1 MSERSSEM
9 SGYEVLSQAF
19 VAEGTETLFALLGDA
34 NMYWG
39 AIMAQ
44 KYGVRVVH
52 ARHEHCAV
60 AMADGY
66 ARHTGKVGVATVTC
80 GPGFT
85 QIMTALATAAR
96 GSIPL
101 VVFAGDSP
109 TSSAWYVQQLELG
122 PLATA
127 TGARY
132 LSVKSVDRMLDTVRE
147 AFYTARQERCP
158 VVLGVPF
165 DLQKAPFPWGAEYS
179 PSTELIPTPQRP
191 APDPVLV
198 DKLAT
203 MIAESKR
210 PIILGGRGVLRSG
223 AAEALE
229 ALAERC
235 GALLATSLFA
245 KGLFDHNRFGIG
257 VAGAYASPLARE
269 EFAAC
274 DLLIGVGAGL
284 GHYTTEAGYLYP
296 NAKTVQIDLNPRGLY
311 QGLRIADMHIRAD
324 AKAAA
329 EAVLAKLAERGHSS
343 ASARTPMLA
352 KQIAAQA
359 ARPDSKEFLV
369 APGTV
374 DPRPA
379 ILELDAAIPKDW
391 TVVSGGAHF
400 AGIVA
405 THFYGRRAEQMH
417 VINEFGA
424 IGSAFPIAI
433 GMAAARGDGKLML
446 IEGDG
451 SLMMHIQELETIRRQ
466 GIRMLIC
473 TVNDG
478 GYGAEVHKFRAQG
491 YDPKE
496 SQHGRGDIAAIARG
510 FGLRGEKITTLD
522 RFKDLFAAHEKVG
535 QTELWDLHVDD
546 AIPSAPYRRIH
557 FGEV

>member
-1 MSERSSEM
+1 MSDPT
-9 SGYEVLSQAF
+9 GYEVLSQAF
-19 VAEGTETLFALLGDA
+19 VAEGVDTLFALLGDA

-44 KYGVRVVH
+44 KFGVRVIH

-66 ARHTGKVGVATVTC
+66 ARHTGDVGVASVTC

-109 TSSAWYVQQLELG
+109 TSAAWYVQQLELG

-132 LSVKSVDRMLDTVRE
+132 IPVKSVDRMLDSVRE

-158 VVLGVPF
+158 VVLGVPM

-179 PSTELIPTPQRP
+179 PSTELMPTAQRP
-191 APDPVLV
+191 APDPVLI
-198 DKLAT
+198 DQLAA
-203 MIAESKR
+203 MIAESKQ
-210 PIILGGRGVLRSG
+210 PIIIAGRGCVRSG
-223 AAEALE
+223 AAPAIE

-257 VAGAYASPLARE
+257 IAGAYASPLARE
-269 EFAAC
+269 HFAAC
-274 DLLIGVGAGL
+274 DLLIGFGAGL

-296 NAKTVQIDLNPRGLY
+296 NAKTVHVDLNPRGLY
-311 QGLRIADMHIRAD
+311 QGLRIADLHIRAD
-324 AKAAA
+324 AKATA
-329 EAVLAKLAERGHSS
+329 EAVLAKLEERRHSS
-343 ASARTPMLA
+343 SGARSPMLA
-352 KQIAAQA
+352 KQIADAK

-379 ILELDAAIPKDW
+379 MQELDQAIPKDW

-400 AGIVA
+400 AGIAA
-405 THFYGRRAEQMH
+405 THIHGRRADQFH
-417 VINEFGA
+417 VINDFGA
-424 IGSAFPIAI
+424 IGSGFPIAI
-433 GMAAARGDGKLML
+433 GVAAARNDGKVLL

-473 TVNDG
+473 AVNDG

-496 SQHGRGDIAAIARG
+496 SVHGRGDIAAIARG
-510 FGLRGEKITTLD
+510 FGLRGEKVTTLG
-522 RFKDLFAAHEKVG
+522 RFKSLFAEHESAG
-535 QTELWDLHVDD
+535 AAELWDLHVDD
-546 AIPSAPYRRIH
+546 TIPSMAYRRIH

>member
-1 MSERSSEM
+1 MSDPT
-9 SGYEVLSQAF
+9 GYEVLSQAF
-19 VAEGTETLFALLGDA
+19 VAEGTDTVFALLGDA

-39 AIMAQ
+39 AIIAQ

-66 ARHTGKVGVATVTC
+66 ARHTGKVGVASVTC

-109 TSSAWYVQQLELG
+109 TSSAWYVQQLDLG
-122 PLATA
+122 PLAVA

-132 LSVKSVDRMLDTVRE
+132 LAVKSVDRMLDTVRE
-147 AFYTARQERCP
+147 AFYTARQERVP
-158 VVLGVPF
+158 VVLGVPM

-179 PSTELIPTPQRP
+179 PSTELMPTPQRP
-191 APDPVLV
+191 APDPALV
-198 DKLAT
+198 DELASL
-203 MIAESKR
+203 IVEAKR
-210 PIILGGRGVLRSG
+210 PIILAGRGCVRSG
-223 AAEALE
+223 AGPALE

-245 KGLFDHNRFGIG
+245 KGLFDHNRYGIG

-269 EFAAC
+269 QFAEC

-311 QGLRIADMHIRAD
+311 QGLRIADLHIKAD
-324 AKAAA
+324 AKATA
-329 EAVLAKLAERGHSS
+329 EAVLAKLETRGHSS
-343 ASARTPMLA
+343 AGARSPMLA
-352 KQIAAQA
+352 NQIKATA
-359 ARPDSKEFLV
+359 ARPDGKEFLV

-379 ILELDAAIPKDW
+379 MLELDAAIPKDW

-400 AGIVA
+400 AGIAV
-405 THFYGRRAEQMH
+405 THIYGRRAELVH
-417 VINEFGA
+417 VINDFGA
-424 IGSAFPIAI
+424 IGSAFSIAI
-433 GMAAARGDGKLML
+433 GMAAARGDGKLLL

-473 TVNDG
+473 AVNDG

-491 YDPKE
+491 YDPTE

-510 FGLRGEKITTLD
+510 FGLRGEKVTSLG
-522 RFKDLFAAHEKVG
+522 RFEDLFAAHQRTGEA
-535 QTELWDLHVDD
+535 ELWDLHVDD
-546 AIPSAPYRRIH
+546 AIPSMPYRRIH

>member
-1 MSERSSEM
+1 MSELN
-9 SGYEVLSQAF
+9 GYEVLSRAF
-19 VAEGTETLFALLGDA
+19 VAEGVDKLFALLGDA

-39 AIMAQ
+39 AVMAH
-44 KYGVRVVH
+44 KHGVDVVH

-66 ARHTGKVGVATVTC
+66 ARYTGKVGVATVTC

-109 TSSAWYVQQLELG
+109 TSAAWYVQQLELG

-132 LSVKSVDRMLDTVRE
+132 LPVKSVDRMLDTVRE
-147 AFYTARQERCP
+147 AFYTARQERLP
-158 VVLGVPF
+158 VVLGVPM

-179 PSTELIPTPQRP
+179 PSTELGPTPQRP
-191 APDPVLV
+191 APDPALV
-198 DKLAT
+198 EKLAALI
-203 MIAESKR
+203 MESSR

-223 AAEALE
+223 AGPALE
-229 ALAERC
+229 ALADRC

-245 KGLFDHNRFGIG
+245 KGLFDHHRFGIG
-257 VAGAYASPLARE
+257 IAGAYASPLARE

-296 NAKTVQIDLNPRGLY
+296 NAKTVQIDINPRGLY
-311 QGLRIADMHIRAD
+311 QGLRIADLHIRAD
-324 AKAAA
+324 AKTTA
-329 EAVLAKLAERGHSS
+329 EAVLAKLTERSFSS
-343 ASARTPMLA
+343 AGGRTPMLA
-352 KQIAAQA
+352 NRIASMA
-359 ARPDSKEFLV
+359 ARPDTKEFLV
-369 APGTV
+369 TPGTV

-379 ILELDAAIPKDW
+379 MLELDAAIPKDW

-400 AGIVA
+400 AGIA
-405 THFYGRRAEQMH
+405 MTHIYGRHAQHVH

-433 GMAAARGDGKLML
+433 GMAAARGDGKVLL

-451 SLMMHIQELETIRRQ
+451 SLMMHIQELETLRRQ

-473 TVNDG
+473 AVNDG

-496 SQHGRGDIAAIARG
+496 SLHGRGDIASIARG
-510 FGLRGEKITTLD
+510 FGLRGEKITSLG
-522 RFKDLFAAHEKVG
+522 RFEKLFAAHAQAG
-535 QTELWDLHVDD
+535 QAELWDLHTDD
-546 AIPSAPYRRIH
+546 NIPSAPYRRIH

>member
-1 MSERSSEM
+1 MSDPN
-9 SGYEVLSQAF
+9 GYEVLSQAF
-19 VAEGTETLFALLGDA
+19 VAEGTDTLFALLGDA

-44 KYGVRVVH
+44 KFGVRVVH

-66 ARHTGKVGVATVTC
+66 ARHTGKVGVASVTC

-109 TSSAWYVQQLELG
+109 TSSAWYVQQLDLG
-122 PLATA
+122 PLAVGS
-127 TGARY
+127 GARY
-132 LSVKSVDRMLDTVRE
+132 LAVKSVDRMLDTVRE
-147 AFYTARQERCP
+147 AFYVARQERTP
-158 VVLGVPF
+158 VVLGVPM

-179 PSTELIPTPQRP
+179 PSTELMPTPQRP
-191 APDPVLV
+191 APDPALV
-198 DKLAT
+198 DQLVE
-203 MIAESKR
+203 MIVEAKR
-210 PIILGGRGVLRSG
+210 PIILAGRGCVRSG
-223 AAEALE
+223 AAPALE
-229 ALAERC
+229 ALADRC

-245 KGLFDHNRFGIG
+245 KGLFDHNRYGIG

-269 EFAAC
+269 QFAES
-274 DLLIGVGAGL
+274 DLVIGVGAGL

-296 NAKTVQIDLNPRGLY
+296 NAKSVQIDLNPRGLY

-324 AKAAA
+324 AKATA
-329 EAVLAKLAERGHSS
+329 EAVLAKLEARGHSS
-343 ASARTPMLA
+343 AGARSAMLA
-352 KQIAAQA
+352 NQIKATA
-359 ARPDSKEFLV
+359 ARPDGKEFLV

-379 ILELDAAIPKDW
+379 MLELDATIPKDW

-400 AGIVA
+400 AGIAV
-405 THFYGRRAEQMH
+405 THMHGRRAENVH
-417 VINEFGA
+417 VINDFGA
-424 IGSAFPIAI
+424 IGSAFAIAI
-433 GMAAARGDGKLML
+433 GVAAARGDGKVLL

-451 SLMMHIQELETIRRQ
+451 SLMMHIQEMETLRRQ

-473 TVNDG
+473 AVNDG

-491 YDPKE
+491 YDATE

-510 FGLRGEKITTLD
+510 FGLRGEKVTSLG
-522 RFKDLFAAHEKVG
+522 RFEDLFAAHQRSG
-535 QTELWDLHVDD
+535 DGAELWDLHVDD
-546 AIPSAPYRRIH
+546 AIPSMAYRRIH

>member
-1 MSERSSEM
+1 MSELN
-9 SGYEVLSQAF
+9 GYEVLSQAF
-19 VAEGTETLFALLGDA
+19 VAEGVDTMFALLGDA

-39 AIMAQ
+39 ANMAQ
-44 KYGVRVVH
+44 KHGVRIVH
-52 ARHEHCAV
+52 ARHEHCAC

-109 TSSAWYVQQLELG
+109 TSAAWYVQQLELG

-132 LSVKSVDRMLDTVRE
+132 LPVKSVDRMLDTVRE
-147 AFYTARQERCP
+147 AFYTARQERQP
-158 VVLGVPF
+158 VVLGVPM

-179 PSTELIPTPQRP
+179 PSSELMPTAQRP

-198 DKLAT
+198 DKLAA
-203 MIAESKR
+203 MIMEARR
-210 PIILGGRGVLRSG
+210 PIILGGRGVVRSG
-223 AAEALE
+223 AGPALE

-311 QGLRIADMHIRAD
+311 QGLRIADVHIRAD

-329 EAVLAKLAERGHSS
+329 EATLAKLAGQGYSS
-343 ASARTPMLA
+343 AGARSPLLA
-352 KQIAAQA
+352 NKIAAMA
-359 ARPDSKEFLV
+359 ARPDAKEYLV
-369 APGTV
+369 ASGTV

-379 ILELDAAIPKDW
+379 MLELDAAIPKDW

-400 AGIVA
+400 AGIA
-405 THFYGRRAEQMH
+405 MTHIHGRHAEQLH

-433 GMAAARGDGKLML
+433 GMAAARGDGKVLL

-451 SLMMHIQELETIRRQ
+451 SLMMHIQELETLRRQ

-473 TVNDG
+473 AVNDG

-491 YDPKE
+491 YDPRE
-496 SQHGRGDIAAIARG
+496 SLHGRGDIAAIARG
-510 FGLRGEKITTLD
+510 FGLRGEKVTGLG
-522 RFKDLFAAHEKVG
+522 RFKDLFAAHMQGE
-535 QTELWDLHVDD
+535 QAELWDLHVDD
-546 AIPSAPYRRIH
+546 TIPSAPYRRIH
-557 FGEV
+557 FGEL

>member
-1 MSERSSEM
+1 MSEIN
-9 SGYEVLSQAF
+9 GYEVLAQAF
-19 VAEGTETLFALLGDA
+19 VAEGVDQMFVLLGDA

-44 KYGVRVVH
+44 KHGVKVVH

-66 ARHTGKVGVATVTC
+66 ARHTGKVGVASVTC

-109 TSSAWYVQQLELG
+109 TSAAWYVQQLELG

-132 LSVKSVDRMLDTVRE
+132 LPVKSVDRMLDTVRE
-147 AFYTARQERCP
+147 AFYTARQERVP
-158 VVLGVPF
+158 VVLGVPM

-179 PSTELIPTPQRP
+179 PSTELMPTPQRP
-191 APDPVLV
+191 APDPALV
-198 DKLAT
+198 DKLVA
-203 MIAESKR
+203 MIMEARR
-210 PIILGGRGVLRSG
+210 PIILAGRGVLRSG
-223 AAEALE
+223 AASSLE

-235 GALLATSLFA
+235 GALLSTSLFA
-245 KGLFDHNRFGIG
+245 KGLFDHNKYGIG

-269 EFAAC
+269 QFAEC
-274 DLLIGVGAGL
+274 DLLIGVGAGM

-324 AKAAA
+324 AKATA
-329 EAVLAKLAERGHSS
+329 EAVLAKLKERNY
-343 ASARTPMLA
+343 ASAGARSPMLA
-352 KQIAAQA
+352 NQIAATA
-359 ARPDSKEFLV
+359 ARPDGKEFLV
-369 APGTV
+369 APHTV

-379 ILELDAAIPKDW
+379 MLELDAAIPKDW

-400 AGIVA
+400 AGILV
-405 THFYGRRAEQMH
+405 THMYGRHAEH
-417 VINEFGA
+417 VHVVNDFGA
-424 IGSAFPIAI
+424 IGSAFAIAI
-433 GMAAARGDGKLML
+433 GMAAARGDGKLL
-446 IEGDG
+446 LVEGDG
-451 SLMMHIQELETIRRQ
+451 SLMMHIQELETLRRQ
-466 GIRMLIC
+466 NIRMLIC

-478 GYGAEVHKFRAQG
+478 GYGAEVHKFRAQQ
-491 YDPKE
+491 YDPTE

-510 FGLRGEKITTLD
+510 FGLRGEKITSLG
-522 RFKDLFAAHEKVG
+522 RFKDLFAAHERAG

-546 AIPSAPYRRIH
+546 KIPSAPYRRIH

>member
-1 MSERSSEM
+1 MSETK
-9 SGYEVLSQAF
+9 GYEVLCQAF
-19 VAEGTETLFALLGDA
+19 VAEGVDTMFALLGDA

-39 AIMAQ
+39 AMMAQ
-44 KYGVRVVH
+44 KFGVNVVH

-66 ARHTGKVGVATVTC
+66 ARHTGKVGVASVTC

-85 QIMTALATAAR
+85 QIMTALATTSR

-109 TSSAWYVQQLELG
+109 TSSAWYVQQLDLG
-122 PLATA
+122 PLALGS
-127 TGARY
+127 GARY
-132 LSVKSVDRMLDTVRE
+132 VPVKSVDRMLDGVRE
-147 AFYTARQERCP
+147 AFYIARQERQP
-158 VVLGVPF
+158 VVLGVPM
-165 DLQKAPFPWGAEYS
+165 DLQKADFPWGAEYS
-179 PSTELIPTPQRP
+179 PSTELMPTPQRP
-191 APDPVLV
+191 APDPALV
-198 DKLAT
+198 DQLVS
-203 MIAESKR
+203 MIAEAKR
-210 PIILGGRGVLRSG
+210 PIILAGRGCARSG
-223 AAEALE
+223 AAPALE

-269 EFAAC
+269 EFAQC

-296 NAKTVQIDLNPRGLY
+296 NAKSVQIDLNPRGLY
-311 QGLRIADMHIRAD
+311 QGIRVADMHIRAD
-324 AKAAA
+324 AKATA
-329 EAVLAKLAERGHSS
+329 EALLAKLEQRGFSS
-343 ASARTPMLA
+343 SGARTPMLA
-352 KQIAAQA
+352 KQIQAMA
-359 ARPDSKEFLV
+359 ARPDPKEFLV
-369 APGTV
+369 EPGTV

-379 ILELDAAIPKDW
+379 ILELDRTIPKDW

-400 AGIVA
+400 AGVVA
-405 THFYGRRAEQMH
+405 THFYGRRAENMH
-417 VINEFGA
+417 IVNDFGA
-424 IGSAFPIAI
+424 IGSAFPIAV
-433 GMAAARGDGKLML
+433 GMAAARGDGKVLL

-473 TVNDG
+473 AVNDG

-491 YDPKE
+491 FDPTE

-510 FGLRGEKITTLD
+510 FGLRGEKVNTLG
-522 RFKDLFAAHEKVG
+522 RFEDLFAAHQKAG
-535 QTELWDLHVDD
+535 QSELWDLHVDD
-546 AIPSAPYRRIH
+546 KIPSMPYRRIH
-557 FGEV
+557 YGEV

>member
-1 MSERSSEM
+1 MSELN
-9 SGYEVLSQAF
+9 GYEVLSQAF
-19 VAEGTETLFALLGDA
+19 VAEGVDTLFALLGDA

-39 AIMAQ
+39 AVMAQ

-52 ARHEHCAV
+52 ARHEHCAC

-66 ARHTGKVGVATVTC
+66 ARHTGKVGVASVTC

-85 QIMTALATAAR
+85 QIMTALTTAAR

-101 VVFAGDSP
+101 LVFAGDSP
-109 TSSAWYVQQLELG
+109 TSAAWYIQQLELG

-132 LSVKSVDRMLDTVRE
+132 LPVKSVDRMLDTVRE

-158 VVLGVPF
+158 VVLGVPM

-179 PSTELIPTPQRP
+179 ASTDLMPTAQRP
-191 APDPVLV
+191 APDPALV

-203 MIAESKR
+203 LIEESKR
-210 PIILGGRGVLRSG
+210 PIILAGRGVLRSG
-223 AAEALE
+223 ATAALE

-296 NAKTVQIDLNPRGLY
+296 NARTVQIDVNPRGLY
-311 QGLRIADMHIRAD
+311 QGLRIADMHIKAD

-329 EAVLAKLAERGHSS
+329 EAVLAKLVERNFSS
-343 ASARTPMLA
+343 AGVRSPLLA
-352 KQIAAQA
+352 NRIAQMA
-359 ARPDSKEFLV
+359 ARPDAKEFLV

-379 ILELDAAIPKDW
+379 MLELDAAIPKDW

-400 AGIVA
+400 AGIVV
-405 THFYGRRAEQMH
+405 THMRGRRAELVH
-417 VINEFGA
+417 IINDFGA
-424 IGSAFPIAI
+424 IGSALPTAI
-433 GMAAARGDGKLML
+433 GVAAARGDGKVLL

-466 GIRMLIC
+466 GIKMLVC
-473 TVNDG
+473 AVNDG

-491 YDPKE
+491 YDPQE

-510 FGLRGEKITTLD
+510 FGLRGEKVASLG
-522 RFKDLFAAHEKVG
+522 RFEQLFAAHLAAG
-535 QTELWDLHVDD
+535 QAELWDLHVDD
-546 AIPSAPYRRIH
+546 TIPSAPYRRIH
-557 FGEV
+557 YGEV

>member
-1 MSERSSEM
+1 MSETK
-9 SGYEVLSQAF
+9 GYEVLCQAF
-19 VAEGTETLFALLGDA
+19 VAEGVDTMFALLGDA

-39 AIMAQ
+39 AMMAQ
-44 KYGVRVVH
+44 KFGVNVVH

-66 ARHTGKVGVATVTC
+66 ARHTGKVGVASVTC

-85 QIMTALATAAR
+85 QIMTALATTSR

-109 TSSAWYVQQLELG
+109 TSSAWYVQQLDLG
-122 PLATA
+122 PLALGS
-127 TGARY
+127 GARY
-132 LSVKSVDRMLDTVRE
+132 VPVKSVDRMLDSVRE
-147 AFYTARQERCP
+147 AFYIARQERQP
-158 VVLGVPF
+158 VVLGVPM
-165 DLQKAPFPWGAEYS
+165 DLQKADFPWGAEYS
-179 PSTELIPTPQRP
+179 PSTELMPTPQRP
-191 APDPVLV
+191 APDPALV
-198 DKLAT
+198 DQLVA
-203 MIAESKR
+203 MIAEAKR
-210 PIILGGRGVLRSG
+210 PIILAGRGCVRSG
-223 AAEALE
+223 AAPALE

-269 EFAAC
+269 EFAQC

-296 NAKTVQIDLNPRGLY
+296 NAKSVQIDLSPRGLY
-311 QGLRIADMHIRAD
+311 QGIRVADMHIRAD
-324 AKAAA
+324 AKATA
-329 EAVLAKLAERGHSS
+329 EAVLAKLEQRGFSS
-343 ASARTPMLA
+343 SGARTPMLA
-352 KQIAAQA
+352 KQIQAMA
-359 ARPDSKEFLV
+359 ARPDPKEFLV
-369 APGTV
+369 EPGTV

-379 ILELDAAIPKDW
+379 ILELDRTIPKDW

-400 AGIVA
+400 AGVVA
-405 THFYGRRAEQMH
+405 THFYGRRAENMH
-417 VINEFGA
+417 IVNDFGA
-424 IGSAFPIAI
+424 IGSAFPIAV
-433 GMAAARGDGKLML
+433 GMAAARGDGKLLL

-473 TVNDG
+473 AVNDG

-491 YDPKE
+491 FDPTE

-510 FGLRGEKITTLD
+510 FGLRGEKVNTLG
-522 RFKDLFAAHEKVG
+522 RFEDLFAAHQKASHS
-535 QTELWDLHVDD
+535 ELWDLHVDD
-546 AIPSAPYRRIH
+546 KIPSMPYRRIH
-557 FGEV
+557 YGEV

>member
-1 MSERSSEM
+1 MSELR
-9 SGYEVLSQAF
+9 GYEVLSQAF
-19 VAEGTETLFALLGDA
+19 VAEGVDTMFALLGDA

-52 ARHEHCAV
+52 ARHEHCAC

-85 QIMTALATAAR
+85 QIMTALTTAAR

-109 TSSAWYVQQLELG
+109 TSAAWYIQSLELG

-132 LSVKSVDRMLDTVRE
+132 LPVKGVDRMLDTVRE
-147 AFYTARQERCP
+147 AFYTARQERLP
-158 VVLGVPF
+158 VVLGVPM
-165 DLQKAPFPWGAEYS
+165 DLQKAPFPWGPEYS
-179 PSTELIPTPQRP
+179 PSTELMPTEQRP
-191 APDPVLV
+191 APDPALV
-198 DKLAT
+198 DKLAA
-203 MIAESKR
+203 MIMESSR
-210 PIILGGRGVLRSG
+210 PIILAGRGVVRSG
-223 AAEALE
+223 AGPALE

-296 NAKTVQIDLNPRGLY
+296 NAKSVQIDLNPRGLY
-311 QGLRIADMHIRAD
+311 QGLRIADMHIKAD

-329 EAVLAKLAERGHSS
+329 DALLAKLAARGYSS
-343 ASARTPMLA
+343 AGVRTPMLA
-352 KQIAAQA
+352 NRIAQMAV
-359 ARPDSKEFLV
+359 RPDAKEFLT

-379 ILELDAAIPKDW
+379 MLELDAAIPKDW

-400 AGIVA
+400 AGIAV
-405 THFYGRRAEQMH
+405 THMYGRHAEQVH
-417 VINEFGA
+417 VINDFGA
-424 IGSAFPIAI
+424 IGSAFPSAI
-433 GMAAARGDGKLML
+433 GIAAARGDGKVLL

-451 SLMMHIQELETIRRQ
+451 SLMMHIQELETIRRH

-473 TVNDG
+473 AVNDG

-491 YDPKE
+491 YDPAP
-496 SQHGRGDIAAIARG
+496 SVHGRGDIASIARG
-510 FGLRGEKITTLD
+510 FGLRGENVASLG
-522 RFKDLFAAHEKVG
+522 RFKTLFAAYEQAA

-546 AIPSAPYRRIH
+546 KIPSAPYRRIH

>member
-1 MSERSSEM
+1 MSDPN
-9 SGYEVLSQAF
+9 GYEVLSQAF
-19 VAEGTETLFALLGDA
+19 VAEGVDTLFALLGDA

-39 AIMAQ
+39 AVMAQ

-66 ARHTGKVGVATVTC
+66 ARHTGKVGVASVTC

-132 LSVKSVDRMLDTVRE
+132 VPVKSVDRMLDTVRE

-158 VVLGVPF
+158 VVLGVPM

-179 PSTELIPTPQRP
+179 PSTELMPTPQRP

-198 DKLAT
+198 DKLAG
-203 MIAESKR
+203 MIAEAKR
-210 PIILGGRGVLRSG
+210 PIILAGRGCVRSG
-223 AAEALE
+223 AGPALE

-274 DLLIGVGAGL
+274 DLLIGFGAGL

-296 NAKTVQIDLNPRGLY
+296 NAKTVQIDINPARTVSGPAHRRPAH
-311 QGLRIADMHIRAD
+311 QGGRESDGRSGAGEARRARLFLGRCALAD
-324 AKAAA
+324 ARQTDRRH
-329 EAVLAKLAERGHSS
+329 EST
-343 ASARTPMLA
+343 ART
-352 KQIAAQA
+352 
-359 ARPDSKEFLV
+359 RRSFSS
-369 APGTV
+369 
-374 DPRPA
+374 RPA
-379 ILELDAAIPKDW
+379 RWIRGPPCRSS
-391 TVVSGGAHF
+391 TRRF
-400 AGIVA
+400 RR
-405 THFYGRRAEQMH
+405 TGR
-417 VINEFGA
+417 
-424 IGSAFPIAI
+424 
-433 GMAAARGDGKLML
+433 
-446 IEGDG
+446 
-451 SLMMHIQELETIRRQ
+451 
-466 GIRMLIC
+466 
-473 TVNDG
+473 
-478 GYGAEVHKFRAQG
+478 
-491 YDPKE
+491 
-496 SQHGRGDIAAIARG
+496 
-510 FGLRGEKITTLD
+510 
-522 RFKDLFAAHEKVG
+522 
-535 QTELWDLHVDD
+535 W
-546 AIPSAPYRRIH
+546 
-557 FGEV
+557 

>member
-1 MSERSSEM
+1 MADPN
-9 SGYEVLSQAF
+9 GYEVLSQAF
-19 VAEGTETLFALLGDA
+19 VAEGVDTLFALLGDA

-44 KYGVRVVH
+44 KFGVRVVH

-66 ARHTGKVGVATVTC
+66 ARHTGKPGVATVTC

-85 QIMTALATAAR
+85 QIMTALATASR

-109 TSSAWYVQQLELG
+109 TSAAWYVQQLDLA
-122 PLATA
+122 PLAVA

-132 LSVKSVDRMLDTVRE
+132 VPVKSVDRMLDSVRE
-147 AFYTARQERCP
+147 AFYIARQERQP
-158 VVLGVPF
+158 VVLGVPM

-179 PSTELIPTPQRP
+179 PSTELMPTPQRP
-191 APDPVLV
+191 APDPALV
-198 DKLAT
+198 DRLVSL
-203 MIAESKR
+203 ILESRR
-210 PIILGGRGVLRSG
+210 PIILAGRGCVRSG
-223 AAEALE
+223 AGPALE

-284 GHYTTEAGYLYP
+284 GHYTTEAGYLFP
-296 NAKTVQIDLNPRGLY
+296 NAKTVQIDVNPRGLY
-311 QGLRIADMHIRAD
+311 QGLRVADLHIRAD
-324 AKAAA
+324 AKATA
-329 EAVLAKLAERGHSS
+329 EALLAKLEARGYSS
-343 ASARTPMLA
+343 SGARTPMLA
-352 KQIAAQA
+352 KQIAAMA

-369 APGTV
+369 EPGTV

-379 ILELDAAIPKDW
+379 ILELDRTIPKDW

-405 THFYGRRAEQMH
+405 THLYGRRAEHMH
-417 VINEFGA
+417 VVNDFGA

-433 GMAAARGDGKLML
+433 GMAAARADGKVLL

-473 TVNDG
+473 AVNDG

-496 SQHGRGDIAAIARG
+496 SIHGRGDIAAIARG
-510 FGLRGEKITTLD
+510 FGLRGEKITTLN
-522 RFKDLFAAHEKVG
+522 RFEDLFAAHERAG
-535 QTELWDLHVDD
+535 QSELWDLHVDD
-546 AIPSAPYRRIH
+546 RIPSAPYRRIH
-557 FGEV
+557 YGEV

>member
-1 MSERSSEM
+1 MSDPN
-9 SGYEVLSQAF
+9 GYEVLSQAF
-19 VAEGTETLFALLGDA
+19 VAEGVDTLFALLGDA

-39 AIMAQ
+39 AVMAQ
-44 KYGVRVVH
+44 KHGVRVVH

-66 ARHTGKVGVATVTC
+66 ARHTNKVGVASVTC

-85 QIMTALATAAR
+85 QIMTALATASR

-109 TSSAWYVQQLELG
+109 TSAAWYVQQLELG

-132 LSVKSVDRMLDTVRE
+132 LAVKSVDRMLDTVRE
-147 AFYTARQERCP
+147 AFYTARHDRVP
-158 VVLGVPF
+158 VVLGVPM

-179 PSTELIPTPQRP
+179 PSTELMPTPQRP
-191 APDPVLV
+191 PPDPVLV
-198 DKLAT
+198 DRLAD
-203 MIAESKR
+203 MIAEARR
-210 PIILGGRGVLRSG
+210 PIILAGRGVVRS
-223 AAEALE
+223 AAGPAWEAV
-229 ALAERC
+229 ADRC

-296 NAKTVQIDLNPRGLY
+296 NAQTVQIDINPRGLY
-311 QGLRIADMHIRAD
+311 QGLRVADLHIRAD
-324 AKAAA
+324 ARAAA
-329 EAVLAKLAERGHSS
+329 EAVLAKLEQRGH
-343 ASARTPMLA
+343 ASAGVRSPTLA
-352 KQIAAQA
+352 NQIAAMA
-359 ARPDSKEFLV
+359 ARPDGKEFLV
-369 APGTV
+369 APDTV

-379 ILELDAAIPKDW
+379 MLELDAAIPKDW
-391 TVVSGGAHF
+391 AVVSGGAHF

-405 THFYGRRAEQMH
+405 THMYGRHAQHMH
-417 VINEFGA
+417 VINDFGA
-424 IGSAFPIAI
+424 IGSAFPTAI
-433 GMAAARGDGKLML
+433 GMAEARGDGKVLL

-473 TVNDG
+473 AVNDG

-491 YDPKE
+491 YDASE

-510 FGLRGEKITTLD
+510 FGLRGEKITTLN
-522 RFKDLFAAHEKVG
+522 RFSELFAAHQQAGEA
-535 QTELWDLHVDD
+535 ELWDLHVDD

-557 FGEV
+557 FGEI

>member
-1 MSERSSEM
+1 
-9 SGYEVLSQAF
+9 
-19 VAEGTETLFALLGDA
+19 
-34 NMYWG
+34 
-39 AIMAQ
+39 
-44 KYGVRVVH
+44 
-52 ARHEHCAV
+52 
-60 AMADGY
+60 
-66 ARHTGKVGVATVTC
+66 
-80 GPGFT
+80 
-85 QIMTALATAAR
+85 MTALTTAAR

-109 TSSAWYVQQLELG
+109 TTSAWYVQQLELG

-132 LSVKSVDRMLDTVRE
+132 LPVKSVDRMLDTVRE
-147 AFYTARQERCP
+147 AFYTARQERVP
-158 VVLGVPF
+158 VVLGVPM

-179 PSTELIPTPQRP
+179 PSTELMPTPQRP

-198 DKLAT
+198 DKLAA
-203 MIAESKR
+203 MIMASSR
-210 PIILGGRGVLRSG
+210 PIILAGRGVVRSG
-223 AAEALE
+223 AGPSLE

-296 NAKTVQIDLNPRGLY
+296 NAQTVQIDINPRGLY

-324 AKAAA
+324 AKATA
-329 EAVLAKLAERGHSS
+329 EAVLAKLVERDYS
-343 ASARTPMLA
+343 AAGARSPMLA
-352 KQIAAQA
+352 NRIAQMA
-359 ARPDSKEFLV
+359 ARPDAKEFLV

-379 ILELDAAIPKDW
+379 MLELDATIPKDW

-400 AGIVA
+400 AGIAV
-405 THFYGRRAEQMH
+405 THMYGRKAENVH
-417 VINEFGA
+417 IINDFGA
-424 IGSAFPIAI
+424 IGSAFSTAI
-433 GMAAARGDGKLML
+433 GVAAARNDGKVLL

-451 SLMMHIQELETIRRQ
+451 SLMMHIQELETVRRH

-496 SQHGRGDIAAIARG
+496 SVHGRGDIASIARG
-510 FGLRGEKITTLD
+510 FGLRGEKVD
-522 RFKDLFAAHEKVG
+522 RLGRFEELFAAHQRGG
-535 QTELWDLHVDD
+535 QAELWDLHVDD
-546 AIPSAPYRRIH
+546 KIPSAPYRRIH

>member
-1 MSERSSEM
+1 MSDIN
-9 SGYEVLSQAF
+9 GYEVLAQAF
-19 VAEGTETLFALLGDA
+19 VAEGVDTMFALLGDA

-39 AIMAQ
+39 AMMAQ
-44 KYGVRVVH
+44 KFGVRVVH
-52 ARHEHCAV
+52 ARHEHCAC

-66 ARHTGKVGVATVTC
+66 ARYTGKVGVATVTC

-132 LSVKSVDRMLDTVRE
+132 LPVKSVDRMLDSVRE

-158 VVLGVPF
+158 VVLGVPM
-165 DLQKAPFPWGAEYS
+165 DLQKAAFPWGAEYS
-179 PSTELIPTPQRP
+179 PSSEVMPTPQRP
-191 APDPVLV
+191 APDPDLV
-198 DKLAT
+198 DRLAA
-203 MIAESKR
+203 MIAESSH
-210 PIILGGRGVLRSG
+210 PILLAGRGVLRSG
-223 AAEALE
+223 AGPTLE

-274 DLLIGVGAGL
+274 DLMIGVGAGL

-311 QGLRIADMHIRAD
+311 QGLRIADLHIQAD

-329 EAVLAKLAERGHSS
+329 EAVLAKLAAQGHTS
-343 ASARTPMLA
+343 AGARSPMLA
-352 KQIAAQA
+352 NKISAMV
-359 ARPDSKEFLV
+359 ARPDAKEFLV

-379 ILELDAAIPKDW
+379 MLELDAAIPKDW
-391 TVVSGGAHF
+391 TVISGGAHF
-400 AGIVA
+400 AGVA
-405 THFYGRRAEQMH
+405 VTHIYGRHAEHVH

-433 GMAAARGDGKLML
+433 GMAAARGDGKVLL
-446 IEGDG
+446 LEGDG

-466 GIRMLIC
+466 GIRILIC

-491 YDPKE
+491 YDPQE
-496 SQHGRGDIAAIARG
+496 SIHGRGDIAAIARG
-510 FGLRGEKITTLD
+510 FGLRGEKITSLG
-522 RFKDLFAAHEKVG
+522 RFKDLFAAHAQSE
-535 QTELWDLHVDD
+535 QSELWDLHVDD
-546 AIPSAPYRRIH
+546 TIPSAPYRRIH

>member
-1 MSERSSEM
+1 MSDPN
-9 SGYEVLSQAF
+9 GYEVLSQAF
-19 VAEGTETLFALLGDA
+19 VAEGVDTLFALLGDA

-39 AIMAQ
+39 AVMAQ
-44 KYGVRVVH
+44 KFGVRVVH

-60 AMADGY
+60 AMAEGY
-66 ARHTGKVGVATVTC
+66 ARHTGKVGVASVTC

-85 QIMTALATAAR
+85 QIMTALATATR
-96 GSIPL
+96 GSMPL

-132 LSVKSVDRMLDTVRE
+132 VPVKSVDRMLDSVRE

-158 VVLGVPF
+158 VVLGVPM
-165 DLQKAPFPWGAEYS
+165 DLQKQPFPWGAEYS
-179 PSTELIPTPQRP
+179 PSTELMPTPQRP
-191 APDPVLV
+191 APDPMLV
-198 DKLAT
+198 DQVAA

-210 PIILGGRGVLRSG
+210 PIIIAGRGCVRSG
-223 AAEALE
+223 AGPAIE

-257 VAGAYASPLARE
+257 IAGAYASPLARE

-274 DLLIGVGAGL
+274 DLLIGFGAGL

-311 QGLRIADMHIRAD
+311 QGLRIADFHIRAD
-324 AKAAA
+324 AKATA
-329 EAVLAKLAERGHSS
+329 EALLAKLGERSYSS
-343 ASARTPMLA
+343 SGARSPMLA
-352 KQIAAQA
+352 KQIADMK

-369 APGTV
+369 AAGTV

-379 ILELDAAIPKDW
+379 MQELDAAIPKDW

-400 AGIVA
+400 AGIAV
-405 THFYGRRAEQMH
+405 THMHGRRAENIH
-417 VINEFGA
+417 IINDFGA
-424 IGSAFPIAI
+424 IGSGFPIAI
-433 GMAAARGDGKLML
+433 GVAAARNDGKVLL
-446 IEGDG
+446 LEGDG
-451 SLMMHIQELETIRRQ
+451 SLMMHIQELETIRRHD
-466 GIRMLIC
+466 IRMLIC
-473 TVNDG
+473 AVNDG
-478 GYGAEVHKFRAQG
+478 GYGAEVHKFRAYG

-496 SQHGRGDIAAIARG
+496 SVHGRGDIAAIARG
-510 FGLRGEKITTLD
+510 FGLRGEKVTTLG
-522 RFKDLFAAHEKVG
+522 RFKSLFAEHQGAG
-535 QTELWDLHVDD
+535 RPELWDLHVDD
-546 AIPSAPYRRIH
+546 TIPSAAYRRIH

>member
-1 MSERSSEM
+1 MSEM
-9 SGYEVLSQAF
+9 KGYEALSQAF
-19 VAEGTETLFALLGDA
+19 VAEGCDTLFALLGDA

-44 KYGVRVVH
+44 KYNVRVVH

-66 ARHTGKVGVATVTC
+66 ARHTGKVGVASVTC

-85 QIMTALATAAR
+85 QIMTALSTASR

-109 TSSAWYVQQLELG
+109 TTAAWYVQQLELG
-122 PLATA
+122 PLAVA

-132 LSVKSVDRMLDTVRE
+132 LAIKSVDRMLGTVQE
-147 AFYTARQERCP
+147 AFYTARQERVP
-158 VVLGVPF
+158 VVLGVPM
-165 DLQKAPFPWGAEYS
+165 DLQKADFPWGAEYT
-179 PSTELIPTPQRP
+179 PSTEIMPTTQRP

-198 DKLAT
+198 EQLADL
-203 MIAESKR
+203 IAESKH
-210 PIILGGRGVLRSG
+210 PIILGGRGCIRSG
-223 AAEALE
+223 AAPALE

-269 EFAAC
+269 QFAEC

-311 QGLRIADMHIRAD
+311 QGLRIADLHIRAD

-329 EAVLAKLAERGHSS
+329 DAVLAKLTERGISS
-343 ASARTPMLA
+343 SGARSPMLA
-352 KQIAAQA
+352 KQIQAQA
-359 ARPDSKEFLV
+359 ARPDPKEFLV
-369 APGTV
+369 QSGVV

-379 ILELDAAIPKDW
+379 MMELDASVPKDW

-400 AGIVA
+400 AGVVA
-405 THFYGRRAEQMH
+405 THFYGRRAENVH
-417 VINEFGA
+417 VINDFGA
-424 IGSAFPIAI
+424 IGSAFPTAI
-433 GMAAARGDGKLML
+433 GIAATRGDGKVLL

-451 SLMMHIQELETIRRQ
+451 SLMMHVQELETIRRH

-473 TVNDG
+473 AVNDG

-491 YDPKE
+491 YDPQE
-496 SQHGRGDIAAIARG
+496 SIHGRGDIAAIARG
-510 FGLRGEKITTLD
+510 FGLRGEKVNTLG
-522 RFKDLFAAHEKVG
+522 RFEDLFAAHQKAGEA
-535 QTELWDLHVDD
+535 ELWDLHVDD
-546 AIPSAPYRRIH
+546 KIPSLPYRRIH

>member
-1 MSERSSEM
+1 MSEIT
-9 SGYEVLSQAF
+9 GYEVLSQAF
-19 VAEGTETLFALLGDA
+19 VAEGVDTMFVLLGDA

-39 AIMAQ
+39 AMMAQ
-44 KYGVRVVH
+44 KFGVRVVH

-66 ARHTGKVGVATVTC
+66 ARHTGKVGVASVTC

-85 QIMTALATAAR
+85 QIMTALATASR

-109 TSSAWYVQQLELG
+109 TSSAWYVQQLDLA
-122 PLATA
+122 PLALA

-132 LSVKSVDRMLDTVRE
+132 VAVKSVDRMLDSVRE
-147 AFYTARQERCP
+147 AFYIARQERQP
-158 VVLGVPF
+158 VVLGVPM

-179 PSTELIPTPQRP
+179 PSTELMPTAQRP
-191 APDPVLV
+191 APDPALV
-198 DKLAT
+198 DQLVS
-203 MIAESKR
+203 MIVEAKR
-210 PIILGGRGVLRSG
+210 PIILGGRGCIRSG
-223 AAEALE
+223 AGPALE
-229 ALAERC
+229 ALADRC

-245 KGLFDHNRFGIG
+245 KGLFDHHRFGIG

-311 QGLRIADMHIRAD
+311 QGIRVADLHIRAD
-324 AKAAA
+324 AKASA
-329 EAVLAKLAERGHSS
+329 EAVLARLAERNFSS
-343 ASARTPMLA
+343 TGVRTPMLA
-352 KQIAAQA
+352 KQIQVMA

-369 APGTV
+369 ESGTV

-379 ILELDAAIPKDW
+379 ILELDRAIPKDW

-405 THFYGRRAEQMH
+405 THFYGRRAENMH
-417 VINEFGA
+417 VVNDFGA

-433 GMAAARGDGKLML
+433 GMAAARGDGKVLL

-451 SLMMHIQELETIRRQ
+451 SLMMHIQELETVRRH
-466 GIRMLIC
+466 GIRMLVC
-473 TVNDG
+473 AVNDG

-491 YDPKE
+491 YDPTE
-496 SQHGRGDIAAIARG
+496 SQHGRGDIASIARG
-510 FGLRGEKITTLD
+510 FGLRGERVNSLG
-522 RFKDLFAAHEKVG
+522 RFEDLFAAHARAADS
-535 QTELWDLHVDD
+535 ELWDLHVDD
-546 AIPSAPYRRIH
+546 RIPSMPYRRIH
-557 FGEV
+557 YGEV

>member
-1 MSERSSEM
+1 QSSEQ
-9 SGYEVLSQAF
+9 SGDLTGYEVLSQAF
-19 VAEGTETLFALLGDA
+19 VAEGVDNLFALLGDA

-44 KYGVRVVH
+44 KYNVRVVH

-66 ARHTGKVGVATVTC
+66 ARHTGKVGVASVTC

-85 QIMTALATAAR
+85 QIMTALATASR

-109 TSSAWYVQQLELG
+109 TSAAWYVQQLDLG

-132 LSVKSVDRMLDTVRE
+132 LAVKSVDRMLDTVRE
-147 AFYTARQERCP
+147 AFYTARQERVP
-158 VVLGVPF
+158 VVLGVPM
-165 DLQKAPFPWGAEYS
+165 DLQKQPFPWGAEYS
-179 PSTELIPTPQRP
+179 PSTELMPTPQRP

-203 MIAESKR
+203 MIAESRR
-210 PIILGGRGVLRSG
+210 PIILAGRGVLRSG
-223 AAEALE
+223 AAQALE

-245 KGLFDHNRFGIG
+245 KGLFDHHRFGIG

-269 EFAAC
+269 EFAAS
-274 DLLIGVGAGL
+274 DLVIGVGAGM
-284 GHYTTEAGYLYP
+284 GHYTTEAGYLFP
-296 NAKTVQIDLNPRGLY
+296 NAKSVQIDLNPRGLY
-311 QGLRIADMHIRAD
+311 QGIRIADMHIRAD

-329 EAVLAKLAERGHSS
+329 EAVLAKLQERGYSS
-343 ASARTPMLA
+343 AGVRSPTLA

-359 ARPDSKEFLV
+359 ARPDGKEFLV

-379 ILELDAAIPKDW
+379 IMELDAAIPKDW

-405 THFYGRRAEQMH
+405 THFYGRHAQNLH
-417 VINEFGA
+417 ITNEFGA

-473 TVNDG
+473 AVNDG

-491 YDPKE
+491 YDPAE
-496 SQHGRGDIAAIARG
+496 SVHGRGDIAAIARG
-510 FGLRGEKITTLD
+510 FGLRGEKVNTLG
-522 RFKDLFAAHEKVG
+522 RFKDLFAAHEK
-535 QTELWDLHVDD
+535 
-546 AIPSAPYRRIH
+546 
-557 FGEV
+557 

>member
-1 MSERSSEM
+1 MSEM
-9 SGYEVLSQAF
+9 NGYEALSQAF
-19 VAEGTETLFALLGDA
+19 VAEGVDNVFALLGDA

-44 KYGVRVVH
+44 KYGVHLVH

-66 ARHTGKVGVATVTC
+66 ARHTGKVGVASVTC

-96 GSIPL
+96 GSIPM

-109 TSSAWYVQQLELG
+109 TSAAWYVQQLELG

-132 LSVKSVDRMLDTVRE
+132 LPVKSVDRMLDTVRE

-158 VVLGVPF
+158 VVLGVPM

-179 PSTELIPTPQRP
+179 PSTELMPTPQRP
-191 APDPVLV
+191 APDPALV

-203 MIAESKR
+203 MIAEAQR
-210 PIILGGRGVLRSG
+210 PIIIGGRGVVRSG
-223 AAEALE
+223 AGPALE

-257 VAGAYASPLARE
+257 IAGAYASPLARE
-269 EFAAC
+269 EFAAS
-274 DLLIGVGAGL
+274 DLVMGFGAGL
-284 GHYTTEAGYLYP
+284 GHYTTEAGYLFP
-296 NAKTVQIDLNPRGLY
+296 NAQAAQIDLNPRGLY
-311 QGLRIADMHIRAD
+311 QGIRVADMHIRAD
-324 AKAAA
+324 AKATA
-329 EAVLAKLAERGHSS
+329 EALLAKLEERGYSS
-343 ASARTPMLA
+343 SGVRSPMLA
-352 KQIAAQA
+352 RQIAAMQ

-369 APGTV
+369 GPDVV

-379 ILELDAAIPKDW
+379 MQELDAAIPKDW
-391 TVVSGGAHF
+391 TLVSGGAHF
-400 AGIVA
+400 AGIAA
-405 THFYGRRAEQMH
+405 THMHGRRPENIH

-424 IGSAFPIAI
+424 IGSAFPIAV
-433 GMAAARGDGKLML
+433 GMAATRGDGKLLL

-451 SLMMHIQELETIRRQ
+451 SLMMHIQELETIRRH

-473 TVNDG
+473 AVNDG

-491 YDPKE
+491 YDAKE

-510 FGLRGEKITTLD
+510 FGLRGEKVNTLG
-522 RFKDLFAAHEKVG
+522 RFSDLFAAHESAERA
-535 QTELWDLHVDD
+535 ELWDLHVDD
-546 AIPSAPYRRIH
+546 AIPSAAYRRIH

>member
-1 MSERSSEM
+1 MSELN
-9 SGYEVLSQAF
+9 GYQVLSQAF
-19 VAEGTETLFALLGDA
+19 IAEGVDTLFALLGDA

-39 AIMAQ
+39 AVMAQ
-44 KYGVRVVH
+44 KYNVRIVH

-85 QIMTALATAAR
+85 QIMTALTTAAR
-96 GSIPL
+96 GSIPM

-109 TSSAWYVQQLELG
+109 TSAAWYIQQLELG

-132 LSVKSVDRMLDTVRE
+132 LPVKSVDRMLDTVRE

-158 VVLGVPF
+158 VVLGVPM
-165 DLQKAPFPWGAEYS
+165 DLQKAEFPWGAEYS
-179 PSTELIPTPQRP
+179 PSTELMPTPQRP
-191 APDPVLV
+191 APDPSLV

-203 MIAESKR
+203 MVEESKR
-210 PIILGGRGVLRSG
+210 PIILAGRGVVRSG
-223 AAEALE
+223 AAAALE

-274 DLLIGVGAGL
+274 DLLIGVGAGM

-324 AKAAA
+324 AKATA
-329 EAVLAKLAERGHSS
+329 EAVLAKLTERGYSS
-343 ASARTPMLA
+343 AGVRTPMLA
-352 KQIAAQA
+352 NRIAQMAV
-359 ARPDSKEFLV
+359 RPDTKEFLV

-379 ILELDAAIPKDW
+379 LMELDAAIPKDW

-400 AGIVA
+400 AGIAV
-405 THFYGRRAEQMH
+405 THMYGRRAEQVH
-417 VINEFGA
+417 IINDFGA
-424 IGSAFPIAI
+424 IGSAFPTAI
-433 GMAAARGDGKLML
+433 GVAAARGDGKVLL

-451 SLMMHIQELETIRRQ
+451 SLMMHIQELETVRRQ
-466 GIRMLIC
+466 GIKMLIC
-473 TVNDG
+473 AVNDG

-491 YDPKE
+491 YDPQQSK
-496 SQHGRGDIAAIARG
+496 HGRGDIAAIARG
-510 FGLRGEKITTLD
+510 FGLRGEKVTSLG
-522 RFKDLFAAHEKVG
+522 RFQEMFAAHLGAG
-535 QTELWDLHVDD
+535 QAELWDLHVDD
-546 AIPSAPYRRIH
+546 SIPSAPYRRIH